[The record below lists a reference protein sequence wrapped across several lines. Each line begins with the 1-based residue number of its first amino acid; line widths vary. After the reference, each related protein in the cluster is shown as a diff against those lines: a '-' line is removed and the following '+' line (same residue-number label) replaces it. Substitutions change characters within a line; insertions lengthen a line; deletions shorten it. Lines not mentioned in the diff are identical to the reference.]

1 MSTAPTL
8 LQYGN
13 ITSEGTTANV
23 KVIKTGNETFDDF
36 VSRYGGFV
44 VGTSMFLTGTP
55 GSGKTT
61 LSVFIQSVC
70 KDIPTALY
78 SKESSALAIQR
89 QCSQFD
95 VEHGN
100 AYIADN
106 NSCPT
111 FGQFMEVIE
120 KKRPKVIILDSL
132 QKVSEDLHKTMGE
145 GKAIMHVVNEMRAF
159 VERTD
164 AFVIFIGQMNKNG
177 DFNGPQGIL
186 QLADAHMH
194 LDYDQE
200 LNERAARWWDGKN
213 RHNGKGGDAMLF
225 YTFGEGTFNFYTPDE
240 WDIEKRKLTFMDF
253 MMEAA
258 GKYLGAIKKREGY
271 DVVRRD
277 LKAKQK
283 TLEARGIS
291 DEEFFLS
298 MTKHINEAVTKA
310 WPPQE

>member
-1 MSTAPTL
+1 MNQPPTL

-13 ITSEGTTANV
+13 ITSEGTTTNV
-23 KVIKTGNETFDDF
+23 KVIKTGNETFDNF

-44 VGTSMFLTGTP
+44 VRSSMFLTGTP

-89 QCSQFD
+89 QCAEFD

-100 AYIADN
+100 AFIADN

-111 FGQFMEVIE
+111 FAQFMELIE
-120 KKRPKVIILDSL
+120 QKRPKVIILDSL
-132 QKVSEDLHKTMGE
+132 QKVSEDLHESMGE
-145 GKAIMHVVNEMRAF
+145 GKAIMHVVNTMLKF

-186 QLADAHMH
+186 QMADAHMD
-194 LDYDQE
+194 LNYYPE
-200 LNERAARWWDGKN
+200 RNERVARWWNGKN
-213 RHNGKGGDAMLF
+213 RNNGKDGNATLF
-225 YTFGEGTFNFYTPDE
+225 YTFGKGAFNFYEPDE
-240 WDIEKRKLTFMDF
+240 WEIAKRKLTFLDF
-253 MMEAA
+253 MMEAT
-258 GKYLGAIKKREGY
+258 GRYMGSIKKREGY
-271 DVVRRD
+271 EAVRKE
-277 LKAKQK
+277 LKSKQK
-283 TLEARGIS
+283 VLEGLDIS
-291 DEEFFLS
+291 DEEFFLT
-298 MTKHINEAVTKA
+298 MAKNINEAVTKA
-310 WPPQE
+310 WPATE